1 MNRRLQKEI
10 EMLSR
15 DPGPGITVWQTADNV
30 NELNAQII
38 GPEESPYASGV
49 FSLVLNIP
57 EK

>member
-1 MNRRLQKEI
+1 M

-15 DPGPGITVWQTADNV
+15 DPGPGISVWQSAVNT

-38 GPEESPYASGV
+38 GPEGSPYANGV